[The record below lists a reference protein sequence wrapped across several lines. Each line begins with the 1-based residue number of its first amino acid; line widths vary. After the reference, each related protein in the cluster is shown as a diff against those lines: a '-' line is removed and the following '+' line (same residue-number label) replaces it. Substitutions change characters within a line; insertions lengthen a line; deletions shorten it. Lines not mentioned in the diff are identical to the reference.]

1 MNKAIGLILL
11 TLGIGLTA
19 GFGANL
25 SPQFRSAT
33 LAEGELV
40 LAEKRADTL
49 HEAYCAARKKHK
61 MADADGCGKSDALK
75 GTSAEKLTALEQNS
89 EIMLVEVTHART
101 EYRIALKKMGPLEA
115 KVEALGTQG
124 PVDRLSGW
132 QSVGGAG
139 FLVGFGL
146 LVVGAWICR
155 TAAGSMATNDDGPD
169 AVDFGVLLSEVQ
181 SSIERMAADMKAIE
195 APKGADL
202 DRLKD
207 RLESVQKD
215 ALARLCAS
223 GPRVQQRYGLQ
234 GMASLFSPLSSA
246 ERKLKRGW
254 AALVDR
260 HWPEALSSI
269 EGAAADL
276 SEAQSALGE
285 LT

>member
-25 SPQFRSAT
+25 SPQFRQAT
-33 LAEGELV
+33 LAEGELA

-49 HEAYCAARKKHK
+49 HEAYCASRKEHK
-61 MADADGCGKSDALK
+61 MADADGCGKSDPLK
-75 GTSAEKLTALEQNS
+75 GTSAEKLVALEQNS
-89 EIMLVEVTHART
+89 EIMLVKVTHART
-101 EYRIALKKMGPLEA
+101 EYRIALKKIAPLEG
-115 KVEALGTQG
+115 KVESLGTQG
-124 PVDRLSGW
+124 PVERLSGW

-139 FLVGFGL
+139 FLVGLGL
-146 LVVGAWICR
+146 LLVGAWMCR
-155 TAAGSMATNDDGPD
+155 KAAGDLATEDEGPD
-169 AVDFGVLLSEVQ
+169 AVDFGVLLGEVRT
-181 SSIERMAADMKAIE
+181 SIEVMATDMNAMKA
-195 APKGADL
+195 PNGTDL
-202 DRLKD
+202 DGIKES
-207 RLESVQKD
+207 LEAVQKD

-246 ERKLKRGW
+246 ERKLNRAW

-276 SEAQSALGE
+276 SEAQAALSE
-285 LT
+285 LA